1 MSNSSSQLIC
11 PSYSLSLRV
20 NARIIS
26 ARRQAS
32 LANAG
37 SLITRQDPTCNF
49 RRVLL
54 ASRFQARDRISDTG
68 LSLAGNFIM
77 HILARHQVRV
87 LDLRS
92 LSARA
97 LAANNSLVV
106 RRKYAMRSERSA
118 VAVSGAETESLHVRQ
133 LDSLPA
139 SSNCC
144 TRARRAA
151 ERTPLIKHGI
161 MLISRRPVPIPNPK
175 GVVAIFPLRTARF
188 PCGGG
193 FPVKNERGVIPGE
206 SLRR

>member
-37 SLITRQDPTCNF
+37 SLITRRDPTCNF

-106 RRKYAMRSERSA
+106 RRKYAMRSATNEAQSQCPEPKPSRSTSGNWIRSRHRPTAAPARDALRSERR
-118 VAVSGAETESLHVRQ
+118 L
-133 LDSLPA
+133 
-139 SSNCC
+139 
-144 TRARRAA
+144 
-151 ERTPLIKHGI
+151 
-161 MLISRRPVPIPNPK
+161 
-175 GVVAIFPLRTARF
+175 
-188 PCGGG
+188 
-193 FPVKNERGVIPGE
+193 
-206 SLRR
+206 